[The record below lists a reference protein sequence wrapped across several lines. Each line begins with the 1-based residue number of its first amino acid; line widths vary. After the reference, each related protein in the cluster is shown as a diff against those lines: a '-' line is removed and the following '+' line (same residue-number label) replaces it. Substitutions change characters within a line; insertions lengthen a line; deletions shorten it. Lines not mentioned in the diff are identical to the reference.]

1 MNACLMKSR
10 EVGYSEIDSAIAVNN
25 YNCRR
30 NTVNLV
36 VANLSDYLVKTLDK
50 MWKAMSFLND
60 YTDGGFLKLRQVI
73 DRTDFKRA
81 SVNKIINGQKVE
93 TGWMS

>member
-1 MNACLMKSR
+1 
-10 EVGYSEIDSAIAVNN
+10 
-25 YNCRR
+25 
-30 NTVNLV
+30 VNLV

-60 YTDGGFLKLRQVI
+60 FTDGGFLKLRQVI